1 MEIGGPVDELM
12 QAVDEFINELE
23 TKKQREVECFERL
36 RGEYLDLI

>member
-23 TKKQREVECFERL
+23 IKKKREVE
-36 RGEYLDLI
+36 